1 MHITELTK
9 KSKDDLEV
17 LTKVASDYAYLI
29 GLVKTPRVA
38 EQPAEWLRENILAY
52 MVFIYGK
59 LVTSIRIL
67 HGYQID
73 DIIPHINSKSYDQF
87 TCFDITR
94 SVYESFLQSSW
105 ILKEFRTQE
114 QRHFLLL
121 WWTVRAYLERVSLAK
136 AKRAEDEAANVK
148 LEIAKLCGV
157 LKSKYQKEIDDYIQK
172 FKGKDANGLPRWPKP
187 GQLYQIAGVSKYHHD
202 YLYKF
207 HSLYSHSEPFAMVQL
222 KYFLKNPIDI
232 NLHIE
237 FTAPYLIF
245 FSVAALDNYR
255 IIFPEAEVAIKEDG
269 QLQHLIALSTA
280 FLQKETRSSRST
292 IDEF

>member
-1 MHITELTK
+1 MNLTELTK

-29 GLVKTPRVA
+29 GLVKTSKVA

-59 LVTSIRIL
+59 LMTSIRVL

-105 ILKEFRTQE
+105 ILKEFRTEE

-121 WWTVRAYLERVSLAK
+121 WWTIRAYSERVSLAK
-136 AKRAEDEAANVK
+136 AKHAEDEAENAK
-148 LEIAKLCGV
+148 LEITKLCGI
-157 LKSKYQKEIDDYIQK
+157 LNSRYQKELEGYKQK
-172 FKGKDANGLPRWPKP
+172 FNGKDANGLPKWPKP
-187 GQLYQIAGVSKYHHD
+187 GQLYRIAGVSKFHHD
-202 YLYKF
+202 YIYKF
-207 HSLYSHSEPFAMVQL
+207 HSLYAHSEPFAMTQL
-222 KYFLKNPIDI
+222 KHFLNNPIDI

-255 IIFPEAEVAIKEDG
+255 ILFPEADTAVKEDQ
-269 QLQHLIALSTA
+269 QLQHLIELSTA
-280 FLQKETRSSRST
+280 YLGKENLIS
-292 IDEF
+292 

>member
-1 MHITELTK
+1 MHITQLTK

-29 GLVKTPRVA
+29 GSIRKTKTA
-38 EQPAEWLRENILAY
+38 EQPTKWLRESMLAY
-52 MVFIYGK
+52 IVFIYGK

-73 DIIPHINSKSYDQF
+73 DILPHIQSRSYDQF

-105 ILKEFRTQE
+105 ILKEFRTEE
-114 QRHFLLL
+114 QRHFIFL
-121 WWTVRAYLERVSLAK
+121 WWTVRSYSERVNLAR
-136 AKRAEDEAANVK
+136 AKHAEEEAENAK
-148 LEIAKLCGV
+148 LEIIKLCGI
-157 LKSKYQKEIDDYIQK
+157 LKSRYQKELDKYGQQ
-172 FKGKDANGLPRWPKP
+172 FRGKEANGLPKWPKP

-207 HSLYSHSEPFAMVQL
+207 HSLYSHSEPFAMTQL
-222 KYFLKNPIDI
+222 KHFLNNPIDV

-245 FSVAALDNYR
+245 FSVVALDNFS
-255 IIFPEAEVAIKEDG
+255 ILFPEAEDAMKEND
-269 QLQHLIALSTA
+269 QLQHLIRLSTA
-280 FLQKETRSSRST
+280 FLQKETRNT
-292 IDEF
+292 